1 MIVRELE
8 EVRPLAIHRTS
19 EMAVAAPD
27 TRRSGQPGF
36 SLAELL
42 VVVGIVSLLIAT
54 ILPSLQLARQQALQ
68 TKCSAQLQQ
77 LGRALESTRSEFG
90 FYPLWDDGGDPIRY
104 TWIDLLTQRNLLG
117 PSRDA
122 SRPEQTR
129 RRAVEQLGYCPADRR
144 PDPLNA
150 ARHNDLI
157 YPPTRAQGGVDY
169 SYGIGVP
176 LSAGGWAWQPGQSSN
191 GKLQPR
197 RFPDHDRHTAGRVLA
212 GDAYA
217 PAIYNLSGAAL
228 STGVWN
234 APTQF
239 DNTVAWG
246 RHRALSPGH
255 ARANLLFQDGHV
267 STIRYAAAQPN
278 PLNTTQAFLWYPG
291 EPLNVGPHDRYEG
304 NWYPCQP
311 PPSTQSDSPGNVFP
325 AELTPLWYTQTHRW
339 TLIAHK

>member
-1 MIVRELE
+1 VTKLQEPGPSPIPRMSRL
-8 EVRPLAIHRTS
+8 R
-19 EMAVAAPD
+19 VAAPGPRGS
-27 TRRSGQPGF
+27 TRPGF

-42 VVVGIVSLLIAT
+42 VVVGIISLLIAT
-54 ILPSLQLARQQALQ
+54 ILPSLQLARRQAIL

-90 FYPLWDDGGDPIRY
+90 FYPFWDDGGEPIRY
-104 TWIDLLTQRNLLG
+104 TWIDVLIQRGLLG
-117 PSRDA
+117 PSRELHQ
-122 SRPEQTR
+122 SEPTQR
-129 RRAVEQLGYCPADRR
+129 RGVEQLGYCPADQR
-144 PDPLNA
+144 PDRLNA
-150 ARHNDLI
+150 ARHNNLI

-176 LSAGGWAWQPGQSSN
+176 LSAGGWAWQSGQPSN
-191 GKLQPR
+191 GKSQPR
-197 RFPDHDRHTAGRVLA
+197 RFPDHERYTAGRVLA

-217 PAIYNLSGAAL
+217 PGIYNLSGDAL
-228 STGVWN
+228 ARGVWN

-246 RHRALSPGH
+246 RHPALAPGR

-267 STIRYAAAQPN
+267 STIRYAAAQSD
-278 PLNTTQAFLWYPG
+278 PLNTTQTFLWYPG
-291 EPLNVGPHDRYEG
+291 EPLDVGPDDHYEG

-311 PPSTQSDSPGNVFP
+311 PPGLHSDPPGNVFP
-325 AELTPLWYTQTHRW
+325 VELTPLWYTQSHRW